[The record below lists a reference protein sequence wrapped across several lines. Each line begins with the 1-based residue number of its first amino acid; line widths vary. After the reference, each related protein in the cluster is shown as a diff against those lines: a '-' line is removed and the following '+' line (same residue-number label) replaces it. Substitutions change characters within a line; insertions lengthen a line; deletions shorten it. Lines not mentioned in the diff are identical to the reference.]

1 MGGNLGEKL
10 CIRIYLANMKMR
22 INMSEHF
29 YAVREFATQSIT
41 NECDD
46 CREVLRL
53 N

>member
-29 YAVREFATQSIT
+29 YAVREFATYYAD
-41 NECDD
+41 E
-46 CREVLRL
+46 EKLGHL
-53 N
+53 GA